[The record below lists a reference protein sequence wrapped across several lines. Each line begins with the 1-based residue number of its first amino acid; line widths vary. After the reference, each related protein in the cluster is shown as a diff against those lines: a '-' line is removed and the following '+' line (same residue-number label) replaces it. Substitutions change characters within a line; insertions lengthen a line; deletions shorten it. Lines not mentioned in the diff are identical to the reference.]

1 VVIPEYDWKSRKQAG
16 AASNFDVQ
24 PAPGVEPPVLAVEGG
39 ESKSFTNGQH
49 SSSSGGGGRDDKR
62 GDRGGGSSSGSGSGG
77 RSDASTRHARR
88 LYVGNIPRGAQA
100 AEVEDFFNSTYSII
114 LSPSF
119 LPFLVC
125 DVSLSLYI
133 YNLSV
138 CIL

>member
-1 VVIPEYDWKSRKQAG
+1 MIPEYDWKSRKQAG

-49 SSSSGGGGRDDKR
+49 SSSSSSSGGGGRDDKR
-62 GDRGGGSSSGSGSGG
+62 GDRGGGGSSSGSGSGG

-114 LSPSF
+114 LSPSLPPSF
-119 LPFLVC
+119 LFLFVM
-125 DVSLSLYI
+125 SLSLYI
-133 YNLSV
+133 Y
-138 CIL
+138 I